1 MRVAVVIYPFIEP
14 IDLAVV
20 GTLSM
25 AKRVTDKLSY
35 FTVSEHGGEVE
46 LQNGLRVQ
54 TDFSFA
60 DAPTSDAIVVTGGP
74 GWRNEIDNPA
84 MHAWL
89 KQRHASGALISSVCT
104 GAMILGAA
112 GLLDGKRA
120 TTKAPVA
127 SPEECPI
134 TTMGRLY
141 SATNATEALV
151 VDEGDIVTGGGVTLG
166 IDTTLYLLERY
177 LGPDVSNETAR
188 IMEYSAALRA
198 NQGRL
203 PTLTIDSA
211 VNQ

>member
-1 MRVAVVIYPFIEP
+1 MRAAVVLYPHVEP

-35 FTVSEHGGEVE
+35 FTVSENGGQVE
-46 LQNGLRVQ
+46 LQNGLRVE

-60 DAPTSDAIVVTGGP
+60 DAPVADVVVVTGGP
-74 GWRNEIDNPA
+74 GWRKELENTK
-84 MHAWL
+84 MHAFL
-89 KQRHASGALISSVCT
+89 KQRHARGEVISSVCT
-104 GAMILGAA
+104 GAMILGAS

-127 SPEECPI
+127 DPEECPI
-134 TTMGRLY
+134 TTMERLY
-141 SATNATEALV
+141 STTDAVEALV

-177 LGPDVSNETAR
+177 LGPEVCSETAR
-188 IMEYSAALRA
+188 IMEYGAALRA
-198 NQGRL
+198 NRSRL
-203 PTLTIDSA
+203 PTLKAEILAT
-211 VNQ
+211 

>member
-1 MRVAVVIYPFIEP
+1 MRVAVVLYPHVEP

-35 FTVSEHGGEVE
+35 FTVSENGGQVE

-60 DAPTSDAIVVTGGP
+60 DAPVADVIVVTGGP
-74 GWRNEIDNPA
+74 GWRNELENTK
-84 MHAWL
+84 MHAFL
-89 KQRHASGALISSVCT
+89 KHRHGRGEVISSVCT
-104 GAMILGAA
+104 GAMILGAS

-127 SPEECPI
+127 SPEERPI
-134 TTMGRLY
+134 TTMGRLC
-141 SATNATEALV
+141 STTDAVEALV

-166 IDTTLYLLERY
+166 IDTTLYLLERF
-177 LGPDVSNETAR
+177 LGAHVCNETAR
-188 IMEYSAALRA
+188 IMEYSAALAA
-198 NQGRL
+198 NHHRL
-203 PTLTIDSA
+203 STLKTEAMTS
-211 VNQ
+211 V